1 MHDDPLAPLQ
11 TGLNGDTGTCG
22 WELTPE
28 PCVLVIFGASG
39 DLTRRKL
46 IPALFH
52 LFISGGMPENFCVVG
67 AARSEFSEDD
77 FRDSMRQGVKDAGH
91 DCLRWAEFAGRLFY
105 QRVHYDSLE
114 DYHALARRL
123 SVLEKE
129 FGIQGGRIFNLALPP
144 SLYGPV
150 ATLLGQAE
158 LNLEEP
164 ERKRWSR
171 LVVEKPF
178 GHDLASAM
186 ELNRTIGAWFKESQ
200 VFRID
205 HYMAKETVQNILL
218 LRFANSIFEPLWN
231 RNYISFIR
239 INTSE
244 SLGVGSRA
252 GFYEQAGV
260 VRDMM
265 QNHMMQLLAL
275 VAIEPPSWFD
285 ANRLRN
291 KQAETFQ
298 ALRPMNLENPQHYMV
313 LGQYHAGESEGESV
327 PGYRQEKGVSPDS
340 NIPTYAMM
348 RMHIDNWR
356 WHGVPFYLT
365 SGKRLKRKI
374 TRIDIQFRSVPHRMF
389 PPSLGQ
395 GLMANRLVLGIHPEE
410 NVFVS
415 LQAKRPGPQ
424 LCIRS
429 AGMNFSYC
437 TGGSDTLFLD
447 AYQKALLD
455 TMAGDQTLFWRQDCL
470 ELSWAYFDPILKHM
484 DTCQEGLCR
493 LHPYRAGSYGPQAA
507 LDLLP
512 RGSWPE
518 KP

>member
-1 MHDDPLAPLQ
+1 M
-11 TGLNGDTGTCG
+11 LNTQIQSLDGGHKDELGTCG
-22 WELTPE
+22 WELSPE
-28 PCVLVIFGASG
+28 PCILVIFGASG

-46 IPALFH
+46 IPALYH
-52 LFISGGMPENFCVVG
+52 LFKSGGMPDNFCVVG
-67 AARSEFSEDD
+67 AARSEFNEQD
-77 FRDSMRQGVKDAGH
+77 FRDAMRQGVLDAGH
-91 DCLRWAEFAGRLFY
+91 DHNRWDEFAGRLFY
-105 QRVHYDSLE
+105 QQVHYDNLE
-114 DYHALARRL
+114 DYQALAKRL
-123 SVLEKE
+123 GDLEE
-129 FGIQGGRIFNLALPP
+129 QFAIRGGRLFNLALPP

-150 ATLLGQAE
+150 ATLLGKAG
-158 LNLEEP
+158 LNHEEMAK
-164 ERKRWSR
+164 KRWSR

-186 ELNRTIGAWFKESQ
+186 DLNRTIGAWFKESQ

-231 RNYISFIR
+231 RNYIKFVR
-239 INTSE
+239 INASE

-265 QNHMMQLLAL
+265 QNHMMQLLTL

-285 ANRLRN
+285 ANRLRD
-291 KQAETFQ
+291 KQAEIFE
-298 ALRPMNLENPQHYMV
+298 ALRPVPMERLQRHLV
-313 LGQYHAGESEGESV
+313 LGQYHNGEIDGQSV

-340 NIPTYAMM
+340 SVPTYAMM
-348 RMHIDNWR
+348 RVLVDNWR
-356 WHGVPFYLT
+356 WRGVPFFIT

-374 TRIDIQFRSVPHRMF
+374 TRIDIQFHSVPHRMF
-389 PPSLGQ
+389 PPGLGQ
-395 GLMANRLVLGIHPEE
+395 DLMANRLVLGIHPEE

-415 LQAKRPGPQ
+415 IQAKRPGPQ

-437 TGGSDTLFLD
+437 TGSSDTLFLD

-470 ELSWAYFDPILKHM
+470 ELAWAFFDPIISATESCA
-484 DTCQEGLCR
+484 DSICR
-493 LHPYRAGSYGPQAA
+493 LHPYRAGSFGPQAA
-507 LDLLP
+507 LDMLP
-512 RGSWPE
+512 KGSWPE